1 MADPTLVRESF
12 ALAPSSPVVDES
24 GPYPVIRGVSLCG
37 LTSEHGYEYLPT
49 AWTDADIK
57 RYDGLP
63 SYEGHAD
70 GTRKPSEKVGWFEN
84 SRRRPSG
91 QPEADYFLEPDHP
104 MTPRLIR
111 AAKNN
116 PKLFAL
122 SHTAHVRWGERSG
135 RRVVE
140 GFRSIHSVDVVD
152 RGGTNGGIFESAPG
166 GTAVKVKISDYA
178 NRLAPKL
185 TIEQLVK
192 LKTLVKEEGGS
203 DMPADAPAPDAA
215 GTGGQ
220 DGVDAAFL
228 AAGMAALKECMD
240 TPGDRAKVKACAKR
254 LVKLLM
260 AHGDIKGEPE
270 EVTEEPAKK
279 EEPKPEP
286 TKEAAPVDH
295 SAAIADE
302 IVREGFAPSATQL
315 KALRGMPLP
324 ADRVAFIREQKG
336 LSKATAPASASRE
349 SVSLVTEGAPAA
361 ESEVEQARK
370 KMAALARQNQGLKP
384 SKN

>member
-1 MADPTLVRESF
+1 MADHTLVRESF
-12 ALAPSSPVVDES
+12 ALAPSSPTVDES
-24 GPYPVIRGVSLCG
+24 GAYPVIRGVSLCG
-37 LTSEHGYEYLPT
+37 LTSEHGYDYLPE

-84 SRRRPSG
+84 PRRRANG
-91 QPEADYFLEPDHP
+91 QPEADYHLEPDHP

-152 RGGTNGGIFESAPG
+152 RGGTNGGIFESAPTG
-166 GTAVKVKISDYA
+166 GTAMPAVKISDYA
-178 NRLAPKL
+178 TKLAPKL
-185 TIEQLVK
+185 SLEQLVK
-192 LKTLVKEEGGS
+192 LKTLVQEEGAA

-215 GTGGQ
+215 GTQGQ

-240 TPGDRAKVKACAKR
+240 SPGDKAKVKACSKK

-270 EVTEEPAKK
+270 ADEPAPKK
-279 EEPKPEP
+279 DEPKDDAA
-286 TKEAAPVDH
+286 KEAAKVN
-295 SAAIADE
+295 AMIADE
-302 IVREGFAPSATQL
+302 IVREGFTPSVPQL
-315 KALRGMPLP
+315 KALRGMGDA

-336 LSKATAPASASRE
+336 LAKASSPASASRE
-349 SVSLVTEGAPAA
+349 SVSLVTEGAPTQ

-370 KMAALARQNQGLKP
+370 KMRELARSNQGLKP